1 MAKNVMNCDLVVVGG
16 GGSGLTAAV
25 KAKHLGVKD
34 VIVLEAAQKTG
45 GSSWFAGFSCQN
57 TKWHKEAGYPDTT
70 DDSFRQVIK
79 RYNWNYNYKLIR
91 NYVDSQGPM
100 FDWFDELCDV
110 SDFFTKPATY
120 VKPAAG
126 QQGGPGS
133 MGGGMPGGGGPG
145 GGRGIGEKG
154 FFINTKSRDP
164 SIGPGRSGSYLV
176 TRMREQCQKM
186 GIQVITEARAREFIK
201 DAKGNVTGVSV
212 DAKDGK
218 MQVNF
223 KACVLAAGGFGGNMD
238 KLKKRWPEIF
248 DNDNSIHNF
257 NCPTAQGDSL
267 EMAEKAGA
275 FVDYAG
281 MNLEFL
287 GPVHHPYSFTIFKI
301 CTYPETV
308 YVNLNGERFF
318 SETDIMS
325 IAYWPLIKQP
335 KGECYAVIDDDLINI
350 FSERYIA
357 SNAADQTAPFK
368 DNGLRKDIEYEAS
381 LDDGGAPGNRTK
393 KANTF
398 EELAKKMKIDPK
410 TFVATM
416 NRYNE
421 YCEKGRDLDMY
432 KSPESLRPIKKAPFY
447 AFWLQN
453 FTNTTHN
460 GIVVNENMELLNAAG
475 KKAIPN
481 LFACGDNAAAMEGGM
496 GWAAVSGYMCGI
508 AAAKHLGFGTG
519 A

>member
-1 MAKNVMNCDLVVVGG
+1 MADIIMNCDLAVVGG
-16 GGSGLTAAV
+16 GGSGLVAAV
-25 KAKHLGVKD
+25 KAKHLGVRN
-34 VIVLEAAQKTG
+34 VIVIEAAKKTG
-45 GSSWFAGFSCQN
+45 GSSWYAGFSCSN

-70 DDSFRQVIK
+70 DAIFRQMIK
-79 RYNWNYNYKLIR
+79 RYNWNINHKLIR

-100 FDWFDELCDV
+100 FDWFHELCDV
-110 SDFFTKPATY
+110 SDFFTKPAPY
-120 VKPAAG
+120 VKPSAG
-126 QQGGPGS
+126 QQAGGPGGG
-133 MGGGMPGGGGPG
+133 MQGGMPGGMMMGG
-145 GGRGIGEKG
+145 GIGEKEK

-176 TRMREQCQKM
+176 VRMREQCEKM
-186 GIQVITEARAREFIK
+186 GIQIITEARAREFIK
-201 DAKGNVTGVSV
+201 DAKGNVTGLYV
-212 DAKDGK
+212 DSRDGK

-223 KACVLAAGGFGGNMD
+223 KACVLASGGFGGNMD
-238 KLKKRWPEIF
+238 KLKKRWPELF
-248 DNDNSIHNF
+248 DNDNSLHNF
-257 NCPTAQGDSL
+257 NCPTAQGDSMD
-267 EMAEKAGA
+267 MAEKAGA
-275 FVDYAG
+275 LVDYQG

-318 SETDIMS
+318 SETDIMN

-335 KGECYAVIDDDLINI
+335 KGECYAVIDDDLVDI

-357 SNAADQTAPFK
+357 NNVGREAMPFR

-381 LDDGGAPGNRTK
+381 LDDSGVPGNRTK
-393 KANTF
+393 KADTF
-398 EELAKKMKIDPK
+398 EDLAKKMNVPTK
-410 TFVATM
+410 TFTATM

-432 KSPESLRPIKKAPFY
+432 KSPEYLRPIKKPPFY

-460 GIVVNENMELLNAAG
+460 GIVINENMELVDAVD

-481 LFACGDNAAAMEGGM
+481 LFAAGDNASGMEGGM
-496 GWAAVSGYMCGI
+496 GWAAVTGYMCGV
-508 AAAKHLGFGTG
+508 AAAKYLKN